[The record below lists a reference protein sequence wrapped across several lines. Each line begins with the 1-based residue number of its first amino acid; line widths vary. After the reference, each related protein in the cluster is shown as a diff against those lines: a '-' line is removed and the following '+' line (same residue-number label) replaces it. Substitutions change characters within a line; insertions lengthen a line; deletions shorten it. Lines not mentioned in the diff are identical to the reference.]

1 MMSIT
6 FDIDALDA
14 KLIQQQAASSNMDVS
29 DFARE
34 ATMKAARNA
43 AYLAKIDRG
52 IKQMHEGSGTIF
64 TDEEL
69 RKLIYGDN
77 I

>member
-14 KLIQQQAASSNMDVS
+14 KLIQQQAASNNMDVS

-52 IKQMHEGSGTIF
+52 IK
-64 TDEEL
+64 
-69 RKLIYGDN
+69 
-77 I
+77 